1 MKSGYTKDTLFEMQH
16 SQMIVWRLR
25 NRKRQDVR
33 NMEFLKH
40 NWIYLLLIV
49 TVFMVA
55 AMIWYLLFLAGNG
68 TSYAGGMLVRTAESV
83 KGMRI

>member
-1 MKSGYTKDTLFEMQH
+1 
-16 SQMIVWRLR
+16 
-25 NRKRQDVR
+25 
-33 NMEFLKH
+33 MEFLKH